1 MNDPAGYL
9 GLAVVVL
16 AALVIADVLVEALR
30 GWWRR

>member
-1 MNDPAGYL
+1 MTATGGHL

-16 AALVIADVLVEALR
+16 AALLIADVAAEVVR